1 MGLNLSLWS
10 ELACSG
16 GRACDL
22 YLRCGFNCG
31 RQGGC
36 VIPVARAGPDTAAAL
51 ARPPLVTRRLGVAA
65 APPSAQHQPAATLL
79 LCLPRSRFAVLPI
92 GEDNGIVEWVLS
104 TTGLR
109 HCIVSG
115 CRVGAAQAG
124 THVSHWLRLLPDK
137 QPTLRSQQRCR
148 AATPLIAML
157 PAHSAPQTDMYTA
170 SGQWD
175 GRSNRVIQ
183 KLYEGAPP
191 VRAH

>member
-79 LCLPRSRFAVLPI
+79 LCLLRSRFAVLPI

-124 THVSHWLRLLPDK
+124 THVSHWLRLLSGK
-137 QPTLRSQQRCR
+137 QQPCGCNSAAEQPLHALLCFPHTLPRRPTCTRLQ
-148 AATPLIAML
+148 
-157 PAHSAPQTDMYTA
+157 A
-170 SGQWD
+170 SGM
-175 GRSNRVIQ
+175 
-183 KLYEGAPP
+183 GA
-191 VRAH
+191 AIA